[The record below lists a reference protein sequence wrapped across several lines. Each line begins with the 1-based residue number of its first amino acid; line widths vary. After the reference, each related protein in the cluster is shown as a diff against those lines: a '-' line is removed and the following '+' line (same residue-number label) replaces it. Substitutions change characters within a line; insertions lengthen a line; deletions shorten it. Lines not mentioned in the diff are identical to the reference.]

1 MATQNEGN
9 KIVTN
14 GLYLYGKHERVRKW
28 KRRWK
33 KLSTTV
39 AWRRAGKVLPFCY
52 MNALIQI
59 ATDKA
64 DIPIVQTNKILI
76 FFSFPQSDNIFVLAR
91 DGRTLED
98 LSLVSL
104 SSSTFDSSNFL

>member
-1 MATQNEGN
+1 
-9 KIVTN
+9 
-14 GLYLYGKHERVRKW
+14 
-28 KRRWK
+28 
-33 KLSTTV
+33 
-39 AWRRAGKVLPFCY
+39 

-104 SSSTFDSSNFL
+104 SSSTFDSSNFLQTITCNNGQHKFKQGISFAVEPWDKITLNPATINIT